1 MNYFVD
7 ETALEI
13 DQKNIYAAIET
24 VTLIP
29 VYGHSLI
36 SKLKQINKSWVE
48 MFLPNEDYIEDL
60 RYIVNAKSSFLR
72 KFTEKVI
79 EIIGADQLNLK
90 LMKMTDNKWRK
101 KWERKSYPMENYDQA
116 FYTTLHISKNHPA
129 NYQSQVLGALKS
141 DANTSLT
148 KDFGEC
154 EL

>member
-1 MNYFVD
+1 
-7 ETALEI
+7 
-13 DQKNIYAAIET
+13 
-24 VTLIP
+24 
-29 VYGHSLI
+29 
-36 SKLKQINKSWVE
+36 
-48 MFLPNEDYIEDL
+48 
-60 RYIVNAKSSFLR
+60 VNAKSSFLR